1 MNMEFTI
8 YHNPNWSKSRQSLEL
23 LKKNHVKLNIVEYI
37 KTPFSLDEIKS
48 IATKLNMRPQEFL
61 RKNDVRYKELNLSE
75 FNGTDDNL
83 FQIIIDNPRILER
96 PIISSS
102 TKAVIGRPPEN
113 IFKLFSKS
121 DIRCRGYMV

>member
-1 MNMEFTI
+1 MNVEFTI

-23 LKKNHVKLNIVEYI
+23 LKEKHVKLNIVEYI
-37 KTPFSLDEIKS
+37 KTPLSLDEIKS
-48 IATKLNMRPQEFL
+48 ISTKLNMRPQEFL
-61 RKNDVRYKELNLSE
+61 RRNDARYKELNLSE
-75 FNGTDDNL
+75 FNGTDDTL

-113 IFKLFSKS
+113 IFKLFEK
-121 DIRCRGYMV
+121 